1 MTCSKLVLTNYMLF
15 KMSCN
20 HARHFHNLFIDII
33 IIKGRMSDTIKLH
46 TTNYIFER
54 LLPALTN
61 VQNRYI
67 YELFLILIQQ
77 CYNTQIS

>member
-1 MTCSKLVLTNYMLF
+1 MTCSKLVFTNYLLF

-20 HARHFHNLFIDII
+20 HARHFHNLFINII
-33 IIKGRMSDTIKLH
+33 IIKGRMSDINKLH
-46 TTNYIFER
+46 ITNYILSR

-61 VQNRYI
+61 VQNRHI